1 MTRVSKKLDCH
12 IPMNAIISED
22 KGKND
27 VDVDQDWEDLEDWK
41 TSELPVSIINK
52 WTDVPQCP
60 PPPTKVVPLPPQ
72 TSLSARSLYALN
84 GSLSD
89 STDSFPVQAQ
99 LNSLK
104 DFNSTFHF

>member
-1 MTRVSKKLDCH
+1 MEE
-12 IPMNAIISED
+12 ED
-22 KGKND
+22 EEEEDEEEFLND

-60 PPPTKVVPLPPQ
+60 PPPTKVVPNHINRPLPPQ

-89 STDSFPVQAQ
+89 STESFPVQAQ